1 MNSDRFRPGCGPF
14 ERRALLPCLMV
25 GALLAGPAP
34 AVAWEYVYAPV
45 NPSFGGSPLNGGFL
59 LGRAQ
64 AQDRHKDPAAAGSG
78 LSSFFQ
84 RSQLDQ
90 FNDTL
95 QRVIL
100 SRVASAVS
108 SQVVG
113 NDGRLVPGTVET
125 TDFTITIADL
135 GSGRLRVS
143 TTDKL
148 SGQTTTFDIG
158 Q

>member
-1 MNSDRFRPGCGPF
+1 MPSDRPPVREPSARGALACGMLA
-14 ERRALLPCLMV
+14 ALLL
-25 GALLAGPAP
+25 GQPAP
-34 AVAWEYVYAPV
+34 ALAWEYVYTPV
-45 NPSFGGSPLNGGFL
+45 NPSFGGSPLNGGYL

-64 AQDRHKDPAAAGSG
+64 AQDRYKDPTTASSG
-78 LSSFFQ
+78 FSSYFD

-113 NDGRLVPGTVET
+113 NDGRLAPGTVET

-135 GSGRLRVS
+135 GGGRLRVS

>member
-1 MNSDRFRPGCGPF
+1 MSVEPSAVFRPSARLAFGLC
-14 ERRALLPCLMV
+14 
-25 GALLAGPAP
+25 LLAAGLLARPTA
-34 AVAWEYVYAPV
+34 ALAWEYVYTPV
-45 NPSFGGSPLNGGFL
+45 NPSFGGSPLNGGYL

-64 AQDRHKDPAAAGSG
+64 AQDRYKDPAAAGSG
-78 LSSFFQ
+78 FSGFLQ

-113 NDGRLVPGTVET
+113 NDGRLAPGTVET
-125 TDFTITIADL
+125 TDFTITISDL
-135 GSGRLRVS
+135 GGGRLRVS
-143 TTDKL
+143 TTDKV

>member
-1 MNSDRFRPGCGPF
+1 MPI
-14 ERRALLPCLMV
+14 ERSPRSGGAARLAVGLGLIVAGLLGHPQPVM
-25 GALLAGPAP
+25 G
-34 AVAWEYVYAPV
+34 WEYVYTPV
-45 NPSFGGSPLNGGFL
+45 NPSFGGSPLNGGYL

-64 AQDRHKDPAAAGSG
+64 AQDRYKDPAAASSG
-78 LSSFFQ
+78 FSNFLQ

-113 NDGRLVPGTVET
+113 NDGRLAPGTVET
-125 TDFTITIADL
+125 TDFVITIADL
-135 GSGRLRVS
+135 GGGRLRVS

>member
-1 MNSDRFRPGCGPF
+1 MAGIG
-14 ERRALLPCLMV
+14 LLA
-25 GALLAGPAP
+25 ALLAGPVP
-34 AVAWEYVYAPV
+34 AGAWEYVYTPV
-45 NPSFGGSPLNGGFL
+45 NPSFGGSPLNGGYL

-64 AQDRHKDPAAAGSG
+64 AQDRHKDPAASAPGA
-78 LSSFFQ
+78 SSFFQ

-90 FNDTL
+90 FTDTL

-113 NDGRLVPGTVET
+113 NDGRLAPGTVET

>member
-1 MNSDRFRPGCGPF
+1 MPVELSPVFRSSVCF
-14 ERRALLPCLMV
+14 ALGLC
-25 GALLAGPAP
+25 LLAAGLLGRPA
-34 AVAWEYVYAPV
+34 AALAWEYVYTPV
-45 NPSFGGSPLNGGFL
+45 NPSFGGSPLNGGYL

-64 AQDRHKDPAAAGSG
+64 AQDRYKDPTAASSG
-78 LSSFFQ
+78 LSSFSQ

-113 NDGRLVPGTVET
+113 NDGRLAPGTVET

-135 GSGRLRVS
+135 GGGRLRVS